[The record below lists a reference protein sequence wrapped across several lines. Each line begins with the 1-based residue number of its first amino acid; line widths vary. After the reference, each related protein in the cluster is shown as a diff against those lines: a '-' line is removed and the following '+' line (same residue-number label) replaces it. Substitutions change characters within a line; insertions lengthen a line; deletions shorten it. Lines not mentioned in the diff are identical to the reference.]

1 MSLFIETIR
10 IENGRIHNLSYH
22 NRRMN
27 ETRRNV
33 LCQTDVLDLND
44 YIRPVNYRERTKC
57 RVEYDVDIRNVE
69 YAAYHFRPVSSLR
82 LVVDDEADYRYKSRD
97 RSVLN
102 RLFACRETEDD
113 VLVVRKGLLTDT
125 SICNVAFWNRKQWIT
140 PSAPLLAGTKRASLL
155 DQGELVAGDIRPED
169 LPGYSRIRLF
179 NAMIEFGKSIF
190 RLIRSCFDSDT
201 PCRWHRCR
209 VRSVLDGVNDRLGK
223 RRG

>member
-33 LCQTDVLDLND
+33 LRQTDVLDLND

-97 RSVLN
+97 RSELN
-102 RLFACRETEDD
+102 RFFACRETEDD
-113 VLVVRKGLLTDT
+113 VLVVRK
-125 SICNVAFWNRKQWIT
+125 
-140 PSAPLLAGTKRASLL
+140 
-155 DQGELVAGDIRPED
+155 E
-169 LPGYSRIRLF
+169 
-179 NAMIEFGKSIF
+179 
-190 RLIRSCFDSDT
+190 
-201 PCRWHRCR
+201 
-209 VRSVLDGVNDRLGK
+209 
-223 RRG
+223 